1 MQPLIGITTSL
12 QLREDGLAENH
23 TSFAPNATAIE
34 RAGGLP
40 VLIPAGLDETTL
52 RAIYDRMDAIFVP
65 GGGDVNPDRYG
76 APHHPLTDRI
86 VDARD
91 AIEISVVQWA
101 AEDDIPLLGVCR
113 GNQVINVALGGTL
126 IQDIPSQLE
135 TEINHRF
142 RPEGIAFP
150 QDGHTVEIEPG
161 SHLAHIMGATTNVI
175 VNTLHHQSVERLAPG
190 LVITAHA
197 PDGVVEAVEMP
208 DKHFLIGVQ
217 WHPEIMLDNEQMQR
231 LFKAFVDAARQNMLS
246 KAAKAAVIE

>member
-23 TSFAPNATAIE
+23 TSFAPNAMAIE

-40 VLIPAGLDETTL
+40 VLIPAGLDPVTL
-52 RAIYDRMDAIFVP
+52 RAIYDRMDGIFVP

-101 AEDDIPLLGVCR
+101 ASDDVPLLGVCR

-135 TEINHRF
+135 SDINHRF
-142 RPEGIAFP
+142 RPEGVAYP
-150 QDGHTVEIEPG
+150 QDGHTVDIEPSSRLARIIG
-161 SHLAHIMGATTNVI
+161 STQNVT
-175 VNTLHHQSVERLAPG
+175 VNTLHHQSVEKAAPG
-190 LVITAHA
+190 LTITAHA

-208 DKHFLIGVQ
+208 GKHFLLGVQ
-217 WHPEIMLDNEQMQR
+217 WHPEIMPENEAMR
-231 LFKAFVDAARQNMLS
+231 HLFDAFVEAARQNMLS
-246 KAAKAAVIE
+246 KAARTAVA

>member
-12 QLREDGLAENH
+12 QLREDGIAEDH
-23 TSFAPNATAIE
+23 TSFAPNAMAIE

-40 VLIPAGLDETTL
+40 VLIPAGLDGATL
-52 RAIYDRMDAIFVP
+52 RAIYDRMDGIFVP

-76 APHHPLTDRI
+76 APHHTLTDRI

-101 AEDDIPLLGVCR
+101 AADDVPLLGVCR

-126 IQDIPSQLE
+126 IQDISSQLE
-135 TEINHRF
+135 SDINHRF
-142 RPEGIAFP
+142 RPDGVVYP
-150 QDGHTVEIEPG
+150 QEGHTVDIEPG
-161 SHLAHIMGATTNVI
+161 SRLADIIGATTGVT

-197 PDGVVEAVEMP
+197 PDGVVEAVEWP
-208 DKHFLIGVQ
+208 GKHFLLGVQ
-217 WHPEIMLDNEQMQR
+217 WHPEIMPDNVQMQQ
-231 LFKAFVDAARQNMLS
+231 LFKAFIAAARENMLS
-246 KAAKAAVIE
+246 KFARTAVA